1 MSNAKRVV
9 DSYLSMHK
17 KRAEKERSWFQT
29 QLSLKEVIRVAA
41 LAQSDQGKRLDHQ
54 RRIKGAVLE
63 DSYKALLEK
72 IDDIESCSS
81 FDELID
87 LIAVT
92 IRPIHGI
99 GELAVYDTA
108 LRIGAYLDL
117 FPDKVYL
124 HAGTR
129 TGARNLGLD
138 IDRPCIPLSEF
149 PREFQELSAE
159 HIEDVLCI
167 YKKRLWRLPQ
177 AKN

>member
-1 MSNAKRVV
+1 MSNAKRIV
-9 DSYLSMHK
+9 DSYLSRDK
-17 KRAEKERSWFQT
+17 ERAEKEQSWFQYRP
-29 QLSLKEVIRVAA
+29 SLKEAIRVAA
-41 LAQSDQGKRLDHQ
+41 LAQYEGKRSNHQ
-54 RRIKGAVLE
+54 RRIKGSVLE

-72 IDDIESCSS
+72 INDIESCSS
-81 FDELID
+81 FDELLD
-87 LIAVT
+87 LIEVT

-117 FPDKVYL
+117 TPDKVYL

-149 PREFQELSAE
+149 PCEFQGLSAE
-159 HIEDVLCI
+159 HIEDILCI
-167 YKKRLWRLPQ
+167 YKKRLRPLVRR
-177 AKN
+177 